1 MGSVTHGVH
10 VAGAGKSL
18 VAGTIMDELPAYWA
32 KASACLGPQSSS
44 AGLQQ
49 ALERHME
56 KRTKVQQ
63 RACDG
68 MSSCACFL

>member
-1 MGSVTHGVH
+1 MILV
-10 VAGAGKSL
+10 GAGKSL
-18 VAGTIMDELPAYWA
+18 VAGTIMDELPSYWA
-32 KASACLGPQSSS
+32 KASTCLGPHSSS

-63 RACDG
+63 RAFIG
-68 MSSCACFL
+68 MSSCAGLV